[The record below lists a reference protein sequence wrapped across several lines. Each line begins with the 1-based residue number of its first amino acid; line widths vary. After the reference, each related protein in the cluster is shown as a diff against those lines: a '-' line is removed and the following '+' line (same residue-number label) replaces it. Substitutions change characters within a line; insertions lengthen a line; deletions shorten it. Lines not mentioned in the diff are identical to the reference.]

1 MKLQEMQKQK
11 AQKSIYLH
19 NKKTNSR
26 NIEQANKSE
35 SITQAQT
42 ENLIN
47 HKSLPDPRLIIV
59 STLMLASL
67 LFVAAIYYGII
78 NP

>member
-1 MKLQEMQKQK
+1 MELQETQKQK
-11 AQKSIYLH
+11 AV
-19 NKKTNSR
+19 KKIINDR

-35 SITQAQT
+35 FITQVKT
-42 ENLIN
+42 NNVISN
-47 HKSLPDPRLIIV
+47 KSLPDPRLIIV